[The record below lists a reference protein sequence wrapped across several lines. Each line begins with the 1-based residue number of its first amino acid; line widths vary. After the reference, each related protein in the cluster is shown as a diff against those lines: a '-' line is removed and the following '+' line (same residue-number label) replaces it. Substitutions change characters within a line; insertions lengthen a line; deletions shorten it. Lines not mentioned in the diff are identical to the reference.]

1 MVILWIIWMM
11 VWCNPGGTYLM
22 DYLLLYIIFFFE
34 EDVDI
39 KYIKII
45 YIYKRFST
53 SHLTSRLWDNRTRD
67 IFPTR
72 EQDGDIN
79 ETA

>member
-1 MVILWIIWMM
+1 
-11 VWCNPGGTYLM
+11 M

-45 YIYKRFST
+45 YIYIYIRFST

-67 IFPTR
+67 IFPPVSKMA
-72 EQDGDIN
+72 I
-79 ETA
+79 

>member
-1 MVILWIIWMM
+1 MM

-45 YIYKRFST
+45 YIYIYKVFDIS
-53 SHLTSRLWDNRTRD
+53 SH
-67 IFPTR
+67 FKAM
-72 EQDGDIN
+72 G
-79 ETA
+79 

>member
-45 YIYKRFST
+45 YIYKVFDIS
-53 SHLTSRLWDNRTRD
+53 SH
-67 IFPTR
+67 FKAM
-72 EQDGDIN
+72 G
-79 ETA
+79 